1 MRVVFIEQP
10 GAMPAPPENGRVAVV
25 DVAFAGGDTFEKSTL
40 PFIEGLKD
48 RLAIWIDH
56 HEHPV
61 GWARYR
67 GDPRFLLVPNRE
79 AHACPEL
86 VTPETVL
93 RAGEVD
99 YVYAHA
105 DLDGLLGAVKFLRK
119 GEPPWPE
126 ADEDARAA
134 DSPGRG
140 HRQTETARL
149 ISDALDW
156 AQSELRTAQ
165 REQLRQELVSALTQG
180 ALPEPLQKRLQELA
194 RKQAQAL
201 EPVD

>member
-67 GDPRFLLVPNRE
+67 DDPRFLLVPNRQ

-86 VTPETVL
+86 VTPEVVA
-93 RAGEVD
+93 RAGHVD
-99 YVYAHA
+99 VVVAHA
-105 DLDGLLGAVKFLRK
+105 DLDGLLSAVKFLR
-119 GEPPWPE
+119 GGTPPWPE

-140 HRQTETARL
+140 HAFSPRAKL
-149 ISDALDW
+149 LSDALEH
-156 AQSELRTAQ
+156 AGAELRTAQ
-165 REQLRQELVSALTQG
+165 RETLRQEIVAALVKGAIPAALQQRI
-180 ALPEPLQKRLQELA
+180 EQLA
-194 RKQAQAL
+194 RKHAEAL
-201 EPVD
+201 EPV